1 MFNYAINRHSLKEDV
16 NYVGERK
23 ELGKYIRIFMI
34 LRYNIKISMFITEWR
49 DSLPDVSLSLEAFCS
64 YSEKKNHP
72 RRRRRRRRRYDA
84 HSVRCLPLSLSSKS
98 NELTALVVGVPTNY
112 TKGDIPLIVLRGP
125 RERETNQLVHS
136 LLKKNSTGRRDF
148 VRQGP
153 LTAFFSPLLFY

>member
-1 MFNYAINRHSLKEDV
+1 MPTVCAVF
-16 NYVGERK
+16 
-23 ELGKYIRIFMI
+23 
-34 LRYNIKISMFITEWR
+34 
-49 DSLPDVSLSLEAFCS
+49 
-64 YSEKKNHP
+64 
-72 RRRRRRRRRYDA
+72 
-84 HSVRCLPLSLSSKS
+84 LSLSSKS